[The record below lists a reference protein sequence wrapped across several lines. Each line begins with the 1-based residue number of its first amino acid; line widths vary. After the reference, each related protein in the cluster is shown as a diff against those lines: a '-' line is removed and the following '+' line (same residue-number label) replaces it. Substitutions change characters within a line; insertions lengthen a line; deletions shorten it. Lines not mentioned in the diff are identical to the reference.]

1 MAHDYH
7 SWLEGASTLFV
18 DSQPSVLRGKSLR
31 DLFGM
36 TSREREKNLDGGQ
49 GQNHGHIPDPSD
61 QSGWDMYQ
69 RIGFVTST
77 ALENWDV
84 VMDICGKVNQTDSEA
99 KKACDALCRDLQF
112 GRPVVQLSAARLWLI
127 MMRHCLKYFV
137 GYTADRKFLEK
148 IEELALSPATSPVVR
163 DRLVEV
169 IGASVYWLKDA
180 KWDPEDD
187 TQRLFGE
194 CRIAREN
201 SRVLSDLLVYAT
213 PESITSS
220 AVIKEAREKCLESK
234 GVIDARID
242 WVIARANRAR
252 EELSLFRPGDIAH
265 KTPEEDLLHAFV
277 VANNEL
283 NGVFKAYSEL
293 EQMTV
298 DEPQGGDVPAP
309 SKIQLDEDDSPPA
322 YQSLPSSPPPLPSRT
337 RRPLPPRPP
346 YDARPALHNQASRP
360 NSGLELLGS
369 TSQFYSLDSSNVRS
383 DSQSSEVNSHDSA
396 ENSTKPAVFETATD
410 RYGVSERSTLQAQ
423 HPSDLTFKGNDST
436 IEHTSPQSQPNSPL
450 FLNTVGTSS
459 TATVDT
465 SVTAY
470 SPSIQVQK
478 PTQMTSTEAPSE
490 IRGVST
496 PLSSPTNSVD
506 SLISRKMAAQEVVS
520 LLVAHGCQDLSEGL
534 DLASF
539 SEYPLFHGGFSD
551 IYRGQLLSGTRIA
564 LKALRVSGDSINRDP
579 KHVKQAAREIST
591 WGRCRHPN
599 VIPLLGLAIFRD
611 RIGMVAPWMG
621 NGSLPLYLR
630 NVPGANRF
638 NMCVQI
644 GEGLSYLHQIRIIHC
659 DLKGANVLVSD
670 EGIPC
675 LTDFGTSLVSDRTL
689 GFTQTTSGPAFTVR
703 WSAAEIIEETSPHTE
718 ASDVY
723 ALGMTIYETMTG
735 KAPYHG
741 KGETNVMLLVTV
753 KKEFPERPESIPND
767 GGSGDDLWKLLVRC
781 WSFDPTLRPSADEV
795 TTTMKNID
803 WNP

>member
-1 MAHDYH
+1 
-7 SWLEGASTLFV
+7 
-18 DSQPSVLRGKSLR
+18 
-31 DLFGM
+31 
-36 TSREREKNLDGGQ
+36 
-49 GQNHGHIPDPSD
+49 
-61 QSGWDMYQ
+61 
-69 RIGFVTST
+69 
-77 ALENWDV
+77 
-84 VMDICGKVNQTDSEA
+84 
-99 KKACDALCRDLQF
+99 
-112 GRPVVQLSAARLWLI
+112 
-127 MMRHCLKYFV
+127 
-137 GYTADRKFLEK
+137 
-148 IEELALSPATSPVVR
+148 
-163 DRLVEV
+163 
-169 IGASVYWLKDA
+169 
-180 KWDPEDD
+180 
-187 TQRLFGE
+187 
-194 CRIAREN
+194 
-201 SRVLSDLLVYAT
+201 
-213 PESITSS
+213 
-220 AVIKEAREKCLESK
+220 
-234 GVIDARID
+234 
-242 WVIARANRAR
+242 
-252 EELSLFRPGDIAH
+252 
-265 KTPEEDLLHAFV
+265 
-277 VANNEL
+277 
-283 NGVFKAYSEL
+283 
-293 EQMTV
+293 
-298 DEPQGGDVPAP
+298 
-309 SKIQLDEDDSPPA
+309 
-322 YQSLPSSPPPLPSRT
+322 
-337 RRPLPPRPP
+337 
-346 YDARPALHNQASRP
+346 
-360 NSGLELLGS
+360 
-369 TSQFYSLDSSNVRS
+369 
-383 DSQSSEVNSHDSA
+383 
-396 ENSTKPAVFETATD
+396 
-410 RYGVSERSTLQAQ
+410 
-423 HPSDLTFKGNDST
+423 
-436 IEHTSPQSQPNSPL
+436 
-450 FLNTVGTSS
+450 
-459 TATVDT
+459 
-465 SVTAY
+465 
-470 SPSIQVQK
+470 
-478 PTQMTSTEAPSE
+478 MTSTEAPSE

-795 TTTMKNID
+795 TTTTQLVLSVVERTWNNWDPVIYVDASSTEALEKALHGFGKAKNIGEEYTD
-803 WNP
+803 VEQYIPARGERGSISITTRLPDLANLADSPDSIYPLSGMSPTNGTTLLVKIASSRNQRLSEDNTKLAGELVRDFGCLTLAIVHAGAYIAHLPGMTITEYRSLFLSQRQRMLEEYSELPAAAKVEKSGDTVYTTCKMCYDQLKPESCELLWLVVYLHYDRISVPSAWGD